1 MLQRVASNP
10 ILEMISIKLKV
21 MRHYFKIAI
30 AVLGLFGCLLV
41 INCNKEADLGKSD
54 IDTKTPKLSDLDKW
68 LRSHY
73 TKPYNI
79 DVLYEWDENKT
90 DLNRYLTPP
99 DVKNVLPAM
108 KVVKTI
114 WLDSYSE
121 AGGADFVKKIAPR
134 EILLIGGVN
143 LNASGTQTLGLAE
156 GGKRI
161 TFFRVDL
168 VDLKDKSEVSRF
180 IETIQH
186 EYAHILTQNVPYDM
200 DAYRKITPDDY
211 TAQWFNESVADS
223 RELGYITSYARSNE
237 NEDFAEMI
245 ATMLSNDRAGYDAIV
260 NAITSADAKANL
272 RKKEKFI
279 VDYYSKNF
287 NIDIYKLQEVV
298 DKNTD
303 KAIK

>member
-1 MLQRVASNP
+1 
-10 ILEMISIKLKV
+10 

-54 IDTKTPKLSDLDKW
+54 IDTKPPKLSDLDKW